1 MGGSVCEQRAR
12 ALTTALHRELK
23 DGGFRKRSTW
33 LRAHRPG
40 EPIGLVH
47 VLGVQLTQGSQKRDC
62 SAVVTV
68 GAGLVG
74 LPGLAIDLER
84 VRVQDC
90 LVTHRIGDQWD
101 LDDDLDGIASEL
113 GDVARE
119 WFAAREEVDAILA
132 PFGDREPGSVR
143 AWLGQVEPVAA
154 ASVVLGDRER
164 AIALLEA
171 KRGLVSGRAVERLDE
186 LGKALGLVERDPND
200 DFLA

>member
-23 DGGFRKRSTW
+23 DRGFRKRSSW

-40 EPIGLVH
+40 EPIGVVH

-74 LPGLAIDLER
+74 LPGIAVDLER

-101 LDDDLDGIASEL
+101 LDDELDGIASEL

-119 WFAAREEVDAILA
+119 WFAARDAADAILA
-132 PFGDREPGSVR
+132 PFGERDPGSVR
-143 AWLGQVEPVAA
+143 AWLGQVEPVVA
-154 ASVVLGDRER
+154 ASVVRGDRER
-164 AIALLEA
+164 ALALLEA
-171 KRGLVSGRAVERLDE
+171 KRGLVSGRAVERLDD
-186 LGKALGLVERDPND
+186 LGKTLGLIESDSD
-200 DFLA
+200 DFLV